1 VAIRRGVEIDDAGE
15 RLSAGQAG
23 GDASQ
28 CVLRGRLG
36 AALQRIRACYQHA
49 GLKRVMTDFMTNQSL
64 RERFKLPASKGAVVS
79 QIIAATLDAGLVKV
93 DESVGAS
100 LKLRR
105 YLPYWA

>member
-36 AALQRIRACYQHA
+36 AALQRLNP
-49 GLKRVMTDFMTNQSL
+49 GLSHD
-64 RERFKLPASKGAVVS
+64 
-79 QIIAATLDAGLVKV
+79 TLEGVAR
-93 DESVGAS
+93 SRS
-100 LKLRR
+100 H
-105 YLPYWA
+105 PPH